1 MSKKSEQALILE
13 AGLTAAGW
21 VPHPLPQDG
30 SVLRFLGAEG
40 SQARRDGL
48 RMFVTRSGQLKKGMS
63 PGGAMKASPAERD
76 EWLDRGRKA
85 MEATDGN

>member
-21 VPHPLPQDG
+21 VPNPLPQDKT
-30 SVLRFLGAEG
+30 VMRFLGPEG

-63 PGGAMKASPAERD
+63 PGGSLKASPAERD

-85 MEATDGN
+85 IETSNGG